1 MSYVNDVKQELLG
14 VSGDVLTSQGAVDEL
29 VALQMARGALRKL
42 SSDVA
47 VSVTGIAGPGGAEPG
62 KPVGTVWVGC
72 ATVKGGHATCH
83 HFEGGREVVR
93 LQTVLAALQ
102 AIEAAC

>member
-1 MSYVNDVKQELLG
+1 MS
-14 VSGDVLTSQGAVDEL
+14 
-29 VALQMARGALRKL
+29 
-42 SSDVA
+42 
-47 VSVTGIAGPGGAEPG
+47 GGGGGRPPPP

-93 LQTVLAALQ
+93 LQPVLAALQ